1 LIEVA
6 KNPPTMKV
14 SHIDEKGKVAERN
27 KQYQNG
33 SYVLL
38 STDST
43 DTRPDEM
50 TSPVFTLYGSRTI
63 GSTIYRI
70 IGKMTLDVEGPLYYG
85 YYEEIYKDGSLD
97 ATIRAGN
104 CSEKE

>member
-1 LIEVA
+1 
-6 KNPPTMKV
+6 MKV

-43 DTRPDEM
+43 DTRPNE
-50 TSPVFTLYGSRTI
+50 TASPVLSLYGSRTV

-70 IGKMTLDVEGPLYYG
+70 VGKMTLDGEGPVYYR
-85 YYEEIYKDGSLD
+85 YYEEVYKDGSLD
-97 ATIRAGN
+97 VTIRAGN
-104 CSEKE
+104 CSERK